1 MISSST
7 PLDLDATRRVIVRK
21 LREVRL
27 ARGWSQTELAERLGL
42 SQARLSVIER
52 GGGTISAEQFVAL
65 LALTNLPIEAFLPR
79 QNPEDEIQN
88 ALARLGALQLR
99 ELDDVVPTD
108 RYQRVEDAVVETLA
122 APRSSRFILALAPVV
137 VWNADHLSLDQVNER
152 LSRIGLAGRL
162 GWLVEAL
169 EHALPLAAIAK
180 GSEWWK
186 RRRRAELVL
195 AEFRARPGAVRPPAE
210 WPEAPTDHLDPQL
223 RSMKSL
229 YIEWHNSD
237 ALAKRWGI
245 ATDLGASD
253 FARAVVEAVSDG

>member
-1 MISSST
+1 MLRDSA
-7 PLDLDATRRVIVRK
+7 PFDLNETRRGIVRK

-27 ARGWSQTELAERLGL
+27 ARGWSQAELAGRLGL

-65 LALTNLPIEAFLPR
+65 LALTNLPIEAFLRR
-79 QNPEDEIQN
+79 QDPEDEIQN

-108 RYQRVEDAVVETLA
+108 RFQRVEDAIVETLA

-137 VWNADHLSLDQVNER
+137 VWNAEHLSLDQVNER

-162 GWLVEAL
+162 GWLVESL
-169 EHALPLAAIAK
+169 GRALPLAALAK

-186 RRRRAELVL
+186 RRRRAELAL
-195 AEFRARPGAVRPPAE
+195 AEFRGRSGVVHPPTE
-210 WPEAPTDHLDPQL
+210 SPEAPTDHLDPHL
-223 RSMKSL
+223 RSMRSL
-229 YIEWHNSD
+229 DIEWHNSD
-237 ALAKRWGI
+237 ALARRWGI
-245 ATDLGASD
+245 ATELGASD
-253 FARAVVEAVSDG
+253 FARALVDAVSHG

>member
-1 MISSST
+1 MINTST
-7 PLDLDATRRVIVRK
+7 ALDLDATRREIVRK

-27 ARGWSQTELAERLGL
+27 ARGWSQAELAERLGL

-65 LALTNLPIEAFLPR
+65 LALTNLPIEAFVPR
-79 QNPEDEIQN
+79 QSPEDEIQN
-88 ALARLGALQLR
+88 ALARLGALHLR
-99 ELDDVVPTD
+99 ELEDVVPTD
-108 RYQRVEDAVVETLA
+108 RFQRVETAVVETLA

-137 VWNADHLSLDQVNER
+137 VWNADQLSLAQVNER

-162 GWLVEAL
+162 GWLVEVL
-169 EHALPLAAIAK
+169 EQALPLAAIPK

-195 AEFRARPGAVRPPAE
+195 AEFRAHPGALHPPAE
-210 WPEAPTDHLDPQL
+210 WPEDPTDHLDPQL

-229 YIEWHNSD
+229 HIEWHSSD

-245 ATDLGASD
+245 ATVLGASD
-253 FARAVVEAVSDG
+253 FAQALVEAASND